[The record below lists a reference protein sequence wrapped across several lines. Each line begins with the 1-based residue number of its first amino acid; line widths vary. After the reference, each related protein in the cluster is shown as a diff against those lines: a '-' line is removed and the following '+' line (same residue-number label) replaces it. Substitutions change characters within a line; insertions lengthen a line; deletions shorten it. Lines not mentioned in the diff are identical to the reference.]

1 MNRKVC
7 TVLIVIALLALAATS
22 AFAEGSEATMSSSVT
37 TEDGYTVE
45 ISKAY
50 FTNDSVFIWYKLSGD
65 ITYTE
70 LHEGAPDKDIQWK
83 YVFEDMIPAEQ
94 WSNDN
99 PSLQAELDWLD
110 GKGQRWTFD
119 KIVRIKDGIE
129 LEDGQYADIIAGE
142 EAYLEDGTI
151 SGWKECK
158 MPSVEVS
165 DTMTF
170 KLVLSRS
177 QSTRFQDGTTHKEL
191 NEQMNQTYIL
201 VKMEKN
207 DPHQHALEVSCEEK
221 DM

>member
-7 TVLIVIALLALAATS
+7 AVMIVIALLAFAAIS
-22 AFAEGSEATMSSSVT
+22 SFAEGSGATPSPSVT

-50 FTNDSVFIWYKLSGD
+50 FTNDSVFIWYKLNGD
-65 ITYTE
+65 TTYTE

-83 YVFEDMIPAEQ
+83 YVFEDTISAEQ
-94 WSNDN
+94 WSADN
-99 PSLQAELDWLD
+99 PLLQAEFDWLD

-119 KIVRIKDGIE
+119 KIAGIEDGIE
-129 LEDGQYADIIAGE
+129 LEDGKYADIIAGE

-158 MPSVEVS
+158 MPAVEVS

-177 QSTRFQDGTTHKEL
+177 QTTRFQDGTTYKEL
-191 NEQMNQTYIL
+191 REQMNQTYIL
-201 VKMEKN
+201 IKMGKN
-207 DPHQHALEVSCEEK
+207 DPYQHALEVSCEEK
-221 DM
+221 CM